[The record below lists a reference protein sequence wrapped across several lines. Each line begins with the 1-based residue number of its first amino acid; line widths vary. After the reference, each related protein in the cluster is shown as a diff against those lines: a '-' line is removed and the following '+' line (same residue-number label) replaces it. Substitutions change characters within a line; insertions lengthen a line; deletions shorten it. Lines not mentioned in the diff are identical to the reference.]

1 MQRERSVRGTPLGS
15 AQQGH
20 RAQLRWTVL
29 MLLFVSTGGGIV
41 WAIFGRT
48 IELPVVGSGSVL
60 ILTSIVWL
68 PLVLRHFPATRNGH
82 TLAPDAPTATLPL
95 PRAATPDL
103 TAPHVFSPE
112 QAHALGK
119 LVQQRRIMLISNDEL
134 LTRALVQELLPYHPE
149 AVIVLGRSEAELAP
163 LQQLWQTVQA
173 TPENGDMGTAVHVIV
188 ADLRFEHRLRQIFE
202 RYRPEIIIHS
212 TPQHVTSISRQNA
225 AEVVSHTVLATHTLL
240 RVAREWQVARLLLIS
255 STNTIQP
262 TSVVA
267 ASNALTEQ
275 LVLHTAACDTVAY
288 GVIRL
293 GNLLLESAAGQPDR
307 PHAARVPLPANAP
320 HNQAS
325 RVASDTAAQRVMQAL
340 RLCHGGEIFVPELLP
355 ADAARQPLLS
365 SGPLAGALHDCFAPH
380 EEHHYHADERIFV
393 GRATPL
399 LHLEN
404 HISALATA
412 ARQNDTATLL
422 YTLRTLLPNFNPHT
436 SALHEEPQRSWHPS
450 ALPASERRLI
460 LAFGSMVVLG
470 ISAALTWWLTL
481 TISAQP
487 ILDAHR
493 WWLLL
498 VATSW
503 LVLAFINDS
512 FSLAHIARPYRALR
526 SIITTT
532 LETGVLYLVLFFVF
546 SFPVFT
552 FDIPDVFELADP
564 PRLMTTIY
572 LLTVGGLASGW
583 WLTYGAIFEQA
594 TRRRRAIVVGAGR
607 SGRTLVQAL
616 QQAAHDYEVVG
627 FIDDKPTLQHSL
639 VDGVPVLGT
648 RYDLLDQV
656 HQTQAQE
663 VILAITHDLH
673 SDLLQVL
680 MQCYEQGIPVKPMV
694 LISEEVLGRIPVE
707 HLGQHWF
714 PTPFWNAPRMRGVQA
729 MLKRV
734 VDLGFALVGLLI
746 LAIFLPFIALAIRL
760 DSPGSIF
767 YTQEREGRG
776 GRRFRII
783 KFRSMVSDAERAGK
797 AVWATRD
804 DPRITRVG
812 KFMRRT
818 RLDELPQFVNV
829 LRGEMSIVGPRPERP
844 QFVAQL
850 QEEIPFYR
858 ARLSVKPGLTGWAQV
873 KYRYGNTTEDA
884 LIKLQYDLYYIK
896 HQSMVLDILILLRT
910 IRVVLGFKGT

>member
-1 MQRERSVRGTPLGS
+1 
-15 AQQGH
+15 
-20 RAQLRWTVL
+20 
-29 MLLFVSTGGGIV
+29 
-41 WAIFGRT
+41 
-48 IELPVVGSGSVL
+48 
-60 ILTSIVWL
+60 
-68 PLVLRHFPATRNGH
+68 
-82 TLAPDAPTATLPL
+82 
-95 PRAATPDL
+95 
-103 TAPHVFSPE
+103 
-112 QAHALGK
+112 
-119 LVQQRRIMLISNDEL
+119 MLISNDEL
-134 LTRALVQELLPYHPE
+134 LTQALVQELRLYHPE
-149 AVIVLGRSEAELAP
+149 AVIVLGRSEAELAS
-163 LQQLWQTVQA
+163 LQQLWQTSPA
-173 TPENGDMGTAVHVIV
+173 LPENGKMSTAMHVIV

-202 RYRPEIIIHS
+202 RYRPDIIIHS
-212 TPQHVTSISRQNA
+212 TPQQVTSISRQNV

-240 RVAREWQVARLLLIS
+240 RVAREWHVARLLLIS
-255 STNTIQP
+255 STDTIQP

-267 ASNALTEQ
+267 ASNALAEQ
-275 LVLHTAACDTVAY
+275 LVLHTATCDTVAY

-293 GNLLLESAAGQPDR
+293 GYLMLESAAAQPDR
-307 PHAARVPLPANAP
+307 PRAARVPLRANAP
-320 HNQAS
+320 HNQAY
-325 RVASDTAAQRVMQAL
+325 RIASDTAAQRVMQAL

-355 ADAARQPLLS
+355 PDRQLR
-365 SGPLAGALHDCFAPH
+365 LASDPPSEPVHAGFAPH
-380 EEHHYHADERIFV
+380 ETYHYHADERIFV

-399 LHLEN
+399 AHLET

-436 SALHEEPQRSWHPS
+436 PALHEEPQRSWHPS
-450 ALPASERRLI
+450 ALPAAERRLI
-460 LAFGSMVVLG
+460 LIFGAAVLLG

-481 TISAQP
+481 TFSPQP
-487 ILDAHR
+487 ILDPHR

-526 SIITTT
+526 SIVTTT

-552 FDIPDVFELADP
+552 FDIPDMFELADP
-564 PRLMTTIY
+564 PRLFTTIY
-572 LLTVGGLASGW
+572 LLIVAGLASGW
-583 WLTYGAIFEQA
+583 WLAYGAIFEQA
-594 TRRRRAIVVGAGR
+594 TRRRRALVVGAGR

-729 MLKRV
+729 MLKRL
-734 VDLGFALVGLLI
+734 VDLGFALVGLLL
-746 LAIFLPFIALAIRL
+746 LAILLPFIALAIRL
-760 DSPGSIF
+760 DSPGSVF

-783 KFRSMVSDAERAGK
+783 KFRSMVADAERAGK

>member
-1 MQRERSVRGTPLGS
+1 MQREHSVRGTQLGS
-15 AQQGH
+15 AQQSH
-20 RAQLRWTVL
+20 RAQFWRTML
-29 MLLFVSTGGGIV
+29 MLLGVSMGGIIV
-41 WAIFGRT
+41 WMIFGRT
-48 IELPVVGSGSVL
+48 AELPIVGMGSVL
-60 ILTSIVWL
+60 ILAGIAGL
-68 PLVLRHFPATRNGH
+68 PTLIRHFPATRNGH
-82 TLAPDAPTATLPL
+82 PLAPDAPTATYPPL
-95 PRAATPDL
+95 RAATPDL
-103 TAPHVFSPE
+103 IVPHVFLPD
-112 QAHALGK
+112 QAHALRE
-119 LVQQRRIMLISNDEL
+119 LFQQRRIMLISNDEL

-163 LQQLWQTVQA
+163 LQQRWQTVQA
-173 TPENGDMGTAVHVIV
+173 TSENGDMGMAVHVIV

-225 AEVVSHTVLATHTLL
+225 AEVVGHTVLATHTLL
-240 RVAREWQVARLLLIS
+240 RVAREWHVARLLLIS
-255 STNTIQP
+255 SVDTVQP
-262 TSVVA
+262 TTVVA

-293 GNLLLESAAGQPDR
+293 GNLPLEPTAGQPDR
-307 PHAARVPLPANAP
+307 PHAARVSLPANAP
-320 HNQAS
+320 YNQAS
-325 RVASDTAAQRVMQAL
+325 RVASATAAQQVMQAL
-340 RLCHGGEIFVPELLP
+340 RLCHGGEIFVPALISAEQ
-355 ADAARQPLLS
+355 QPLPS
-365 SGPLAGALHDCFAPH
+365 VDSQAGALHGCFAPH
-380 EEHHYHADERIFV
+380 EEHHYHADEHMFV
-393 GRATPL
+393 GRATPIA
-399 LHLEN
+399 HLET
-404 HISALATA
+404 HVSALATA

-422 YTLRTLLPNFNPHT
+422 YTLRTLLPSFNLPPP
-436 SALHEEPQRSWHPS
+436 ALHEEPQRSWHPS

-503 LVLAFINDS
+503 LMLAFINDS

-526 SIITTT
+526 SITVTT

-552 FDIPDVFELADP
+552 FDIPDELELADP

-572 LLTVGGLASGW
+572 LLTVGVLASGW

-616 QQAAHDYEVVG
+616 RQAAHDYEVVG

-639 VDGVPVLGT
+639 VDGIPVLGT

-673 SDLLQVL
+673 SDLLQAL

-729 MLKRV
+729 LLKRL
-734 VDLGFALVGLLI
+734 VDLGFAVVGLLF
-746 LAIFLPFIALAIRL
+746 LAILLPFIALAIRL
-760 DSPGSIF
+760 DSPGSVF

-783 KFRSMVSDAERAGK
+783 KFRSMVADAEKAGK
-797 AVWATRD
+797 AVWATQD

-850 QEEIPFYR
+850 QQEIPFYR